1 MVTVKLD
8 KERHL
13 RLTLRG
19 MLEFEKLT
27 GGNLFKGFDMKKM
40 TLKERTTLLYVCLI
54 HEDKELTYDNFLDI
68 VDLGNLKKLSNAVG
82 ECIIESLPDIKE
94 SASPLAKKRS
104 QPG

>member
-8 KERHL
+8 KERNL

-40 TLKERTTLLYVCLI
+40 TLKERTALLWACLI
-54 HEDKELTYDNFLDI
+54 HEDKELKYDDFIDM
-68 VDLGNLKKLSNAVG
+68 VDLGNINMLADAVAQ
-82 ECIIESLPDIKE
+82 CINESLPDIKE
-94 SASPLAKKRS
+94 RASPLAGKR
-104 QPG
+104 PRRG